1 MQAIH
6 ILRAEKDFVATLF
19 APLGQSKMRCIW
31 LGIAG
36 AGATIRVILP
46 NQCRVLLPGCNDRQF
61 VMAVAVPTG
70 ALKHRNP
77 ALRADSSAAQDE
89 YAASRRHANWS
100 LLPIKSGIYF
110 NYLEKTGW

>member
-6 ILRAEKDFVATLF
+6 VLRAEKDTIATLF

-46 NQCRVLLPGCNDRQF
+46 NQPRIVLPGCNVRQF
-61 VMAVAVPTG
+61 VMAVAAPTG

-77 ALRADSSAAQDE
+77 ALRADSSAGQDE
-89 YAASRRHANWS
+89 YAAPRRHANCS
-100 LLPIKSGIYF
+100 LSPIKSG
-110 NYLEKTGW
+110 L